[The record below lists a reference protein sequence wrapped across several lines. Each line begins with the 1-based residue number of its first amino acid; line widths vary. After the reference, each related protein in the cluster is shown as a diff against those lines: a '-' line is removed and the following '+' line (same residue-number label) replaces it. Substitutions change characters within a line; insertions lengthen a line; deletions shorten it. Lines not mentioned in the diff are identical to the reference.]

1 MVMVDDFN
9 KRPPLHDQTA
19 ITQKKRIPVYILIL
33 VGIFLLAVLFYMFA
47 DVKPDAP
54 ATQPNTPVPATE
66 APANNASP
74 ATTPGGESN
83 EAMATVDDAMT
94 EATATVGEMSQ
105 DTAEATATDA
115 QQATQ

>member
-1 MVMVDDFN
+1 MILI
-9 KRPPLHDQTA
+9 KPPLHDQAA

-66 APANNASP
+66 ALPIMLVRRLLQAVK
-74 ATTPGGESN
+74 
-83 EAMATVDDAMT
+83 AMKQWLPQM
-94 EATATVGEMSQ
+94 MR
-105 DTAEATATDA
+105 
-115 QQATQ
+115 

>member
-9 KRPPLHDQTA
+9 KKPPLHDQAA

-47 DVKPDAP
+47 DMKPDAP

-74 ATTPGGESN
+74 ALLQAVK
-83 EAMATVDDAMT
+83 AMKQWLLQM
-94 EATATVGEMSQ
+94 MR
-105 DTAEATATDA
+105 
-115 QQATQ
+115 